1 MARPRKITDDVLRKL
16 EEGFLKGLS
25 DREACLYADVKSSTF
40 YDYCKTHK
48 GFSERKELLKE
59 QVKMRAKIN
68 VSEKIAQGD
77 IGLSLWY
84 LERRCRDEF
93 SLRQEVAHSGQVD
106 MKNPFAELSTDD
118 LKKLVRDG

>member
-1 MARPRKITDDVLRKL
+1 
-16 EEGFLKGLS
+16 
-25 DREACLYADVKSSTF
+25 
-40 YDYCKTHK
+40 
-48 GFSERKELLKE
+48 
-59 QVKMRAKIN
+59 MRAKIN